1 MELSERQ
8 KRHLRRLG
16 HPMHAIVTLGQSGL
30 TDAIVQEMNRA
41 LTDHELVK
49 VRARAA
55 DRASRDDMLD
65 ELATRTSSTL
75 VQRIGHVALLYRPDA
90 KLPRIVLPD

>member
-1 MELSERQ
+1 MELSEKQ

-16 HPMHAIVTLGQSGL
+16 HSKHAIVTLGQSGL
-30 TDAIVQEMNRA
+30 TDAIVQEMERA

-65 ELATRTSSTL
+65 QLATRTGSAI
-75 VQRIGHVALLYRPDA
+75 VQRIGNVGLLYRPDP
-90 KLPRIVLPD
+90 KLPKILLPD